1 MKVKW
6 FLLTG
11 VFAVL
16 IISLWFLLRLNKM
29 DNRKAEAIASW
40 LRSTKLKPGINTNVK
55 LPAQF
60 SGLAASSS
68 VEVMLQQNGK
78 LAYFLKS
85 TKGFKGN
92 YRGYIYVDSG
102 FLFTISKDYYGRST
116 TDIFAS
122 GGDSAVINKKLSNN
136 LYAVFFDLN

>member
-60 SGLAASSS
+60 SGLAADGT
-68 VEVMLQQNGK
+68 VDVMLQQNGK

-92 YRGYIYVDSG
+92 YQGYIFVDSG
-102 FLFTISKDYYGRST
+102 FSFVMGKDPYGRST
-116 TDIFAS
+116 IDTFSSSEDF
-122 GGDSAVINKKLSNN
+122 AVIDKKLSNN
-136 LYAVFFDLN
+136 LYAIFFDLN